1 MAPQLLPKHE
11 RNRAVK
17 IYKHFSH
24 TTPFSMAENEQELAE
39 IMRLKY
45 PKACSNL
52 ETGAEFFAR
61 MVEDVRKY
69 EAWKVIGFGSFEE
82 FCANELGKTLVEVEE
97 IVDGVKLLGGNPTE
111 EQAKKASKAEKIRK
125 LAEEKPEMTR
135 AEIAR
140 EVNATRAQVTQVLTK
155 KQVTEKQLTQREPPQ
170 PTIKLADPTRTAANI
185 RAKMGAEYCGKL
197 IAELQQQLAK

>member
-1 MAPQLLPKHE
+1 MAPQLLPKYE
-11 RNRAVK
+11 RNRTVK

-69 EAWKVIGFGSFEE
+69 EAWKVIGFASFEE

-97 IVDGVKLLGGNPTE
+97 IVEGVKLLGGNPTE
-111 EQAKKASKAEKIRK
+111 EEAKKASRSARAAEMVKAGTHTQ
-125 LAEEKPEMTR
+125 AE
-135 AEIAR
+135 AAR
-140 EVNATRAQVTQVLTK
+140 ELGISEPAVHKELTK
-155 KQVTEKQLTQREPPQ
+155 EKVTLKKVKTIKPPQ
-170 PTIKLADPTRTAANI
+170 PTIKLADPHRTAANI
-185 RAKMGAEYCGKL
+185 HAKMGADYCKNLITELEKL
-197 IAELQQQLAK
+197 TN

>member
-1 MAPQLLPKHE
+1 MAPQLLPKYE
-11 RNRAVK
+11 RNRTVK

-61 MVEDVRKY
+61 MVEDVREY
-69 EAWKVIGFGSFEE
+69 EAWKVIGFASFEE

-97 IVDGVKLLGGNPTE
+97 IVEGVKLLGGNPTE
-111 EQAKKASKAEKIRK
+111 EEAKKASRSARAAEMVKAGTHTQ
-125 LAEEKPEMTR
+125 AE
-135 AEIAR
+135 AAR
-140 EVNATRAQVTQVLTK
+140 ELGVSKQAVNKAISQPNDRLPAQR
-155 KQVTEKQLTQREPPQ
+155 LTQRKPPQ
-170 PTIKLADPTRTAANI
+170 PTIKLADPHRTAANI
-185 RAKMGAEYCGKL
+185 HAKMGADYCDNLITELKKL
-197 IAELQQQLAK
+197 TN

>member
-11 RNRAVK
+11 RNRTVK
-17 IYKHFSH
+17 IYKHFDYA
-24 TTPFSMAENEQELAE
+24 TPFCMAENERELAE

-69 EAWKVIGFGSFEE
+69 EAWKVIGFASFEE

-97 IVDGVKLLGGNPTE
+97 IVEGVKLLGGNPTE
-111 EQAKKASKAEKIRK
+111 EDAKKASRSARAAEMVKAGTHTQ
-125 LAEEKPEMTR
+125 AE
-135 AEIAR
+135 AAR
-140 EVNATRAQVTQVLTK
+140 ELGVSKQAVNKAISQPNAIK
-155 KQVTEKQLTQREPPQ
+155 PPKVDR
-170 PTIKLADPTRTAANI
+170 IKTPVIGLSADPHRTAANI
-185 RAKMGAEYCGKL
+185 HAKMGADYCDNLITELKKL
-197 IAELQQQLAK
+197 TN

>member
-11 RNRAVK
+11 RNRTVK
-17 IYKHFSH
+17 IYKHFDYA
-24 TTPFSMAENEQELAE
+24 TPFCMAENERELAE

-69 EAWKVIGFGSFEE
+69 EAWKVIGFASFEE

-97 IVDGVKLLGGNPTE
+97 IVEGVKLLGGNPTE
-111 EQAKKASKAEKIRK
+111 EEAKKASRSARAAEMVKAGTHTQ
-125 LAEEKPEMTR
+125 AE
-135 AEIAR
+135 AAR
-140 EVNATRAQVTQVLTK
+140 ELGISEPAVHKELTK
-155 KQVTEKQLTQREPPQ
+155 EKVTLKKVKTIKPPQ
-170 PTIKLADPTRTAANI
+170 PTIKLADPHRTAANI
-185 RAKMGAEYCGKL
+185 HAKMGADYCDNLITELKKL
-197 IAELQQQLAK
+197 TN